1 MKRAP
6 RVRRS
11 RIKIDPICPD
21 PCANGLR
28 RSCCRP
34 DGHDVAGS
42 VRSAGRTAL
51 HRALG
56 GGFHE
61 CAELLIEKG
70 ADPNVADSLKRTSL
84 HWAAMAPAPGNV
96 PCCEL
101 VFAKGDGEGMMAKT
115 TKSGSTPLHSAA
127 GTNRPEAVKFLVS
140 KGADQAAK
148 DEDEMTPYD
157 LAKVSPCAEPTRT
170 HDCARP
176 PCRQAYISQCAH
188 MLP

>member
-1 MKRAP
+1 MPETDLHKAARDGD
-6 RVRRS
+6 
-11 RIKIDPICPD
+11 KDEIDALIQQ
-21 PCANGLR
+21 GLNVNEK
-28 RSCCRP
+28 
-34 DGHDVAGS
+34 GAQ
-42 VRSAGRTAL
+42 GRTAL

-157 LAKVSPCAEPTRT
+157 LAKAGGYSDVLLNLDAPAGKAGGGGEGGC
-170 HDCARP
+170 CLV
-176 PCRQAYISQCAH
+176 Q
-188 MLP
+188 